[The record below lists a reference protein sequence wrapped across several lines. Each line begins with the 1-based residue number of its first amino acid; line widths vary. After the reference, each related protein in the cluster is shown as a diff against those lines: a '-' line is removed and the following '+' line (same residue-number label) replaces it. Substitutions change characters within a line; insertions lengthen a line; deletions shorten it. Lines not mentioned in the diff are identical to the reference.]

1 MTVGP
6 FTAAGGCPPE
16 PKRCTAGDRAR
27 RSPVRSSR
35 GVVRPGRKG
44 GGTTL
49 IFRLSRPAVLRIT
62 IVRVYP
68 SCKRLGTFT
77 VRARSGV
84 NRVRF
89 RGRFRGRA
97 LSEGGYRLVI
107 RARGATRDAA
117 AVPIVVARGKIT
129 KAQIRKAR
137 TATVC
142 SGPIAQLASGS
153 TDSSAVAA
161 RDDGNGSS
169 GGLVAAVKD
178 RVKAPFVDAAGAIGG
193 AAKGLSKDVA
203 DAASPLSDPFVITL
217 IGFLAL
223 ASALLG
229 GLVLA
234 HLVRVAGF
242 RDPESREP
250 LD

>member
-1 MTVGP
+1 M
-6 FTAAGGCPPE
+6 
-16 PKRCTAGDRAR
+16 RA
-27 RSPVRSSR
+27 SR
-35 GVVRPGRKG
+35 GVVRPGRKS

-49 IFRLSRPAVLRIT
+49 IFRLSRPAALRIT

-68 SCKRLGTFT
+68 SCKRLGSFT
-77 VRARSGV
+77 VRGHSGV

-89 RGRFRGRA
+89 RGRLRGRA
-97 LSEGGYRLVI
+97 LPEGGYRLII

-129 KAQIRKAR
+129 KEQIRKAR
-137 TATVC
+137 RTSVC
-142 SGPIAQLASGS
+142 SGPVAQSASAS
-153 TDSSAVAA
+153 TDPSVVAA
-161 RDDGNGSS
+161 RGDGNGSG

-178 RVKAPFVDAAGAIGG
+178 RAKAPFVGAAGVVGNT
-193 AAKGLSKDVA
+193 AKGLSDRLSEA
-203 DAASPLSDPFVITL
+203 TAGPLSDPFVITL
-217 IGFLAL
+217 LGFLAL

-234 HLVRVAGF
+234 HLARIAGL
-242 RDPESREP
+242 RDPHGSDP

>member
-1 MTVGP
+1 V
-6 FTAAGGCPPE
+6 
-16 PKRCTAGDRAR
+16 RA
-27 RSPVRSSR
+27 SR

-49 IFRLSRPAVLRIT
+49 IFRLSRPAVLRVT

-68 SCKRLGTFT
+68 SCKRLGSFV
-77 VRARSGV
+77 VRAHAGV
-84 NRVRF
+84 NRIRF
-89 RGRFRGRA
+89 RGRLRGRA
-97 LSEGGYRLVI
+97 LPEGGYRLVI

-129 KAQIRKAR
+129 KEQMRKAR
-137 TATVC
+137 SASVC
-142 SGPIAQLASGS
+142 SGAVAQLATAS
-153 TDSSAVAA
+153 TDPSAVAG
-161 RDDGNGSS
+161 RDDGDGSR

-178 RVKAPFVDAAGAIGG
+178 RVKAPFVEAAGVVGG
-193 AAKGLSKDVA
+193 TAKGLSDRVTGAA
-203 DAASPLSDPFVITL
+203 DSPLSDPFVITL

-234 HLVRVAGF
+234 HLVRIAGF
-242 RDPESREP
+242 RDPDGRERLP
-250 LD
+250 

>member
-1 MTVGP
+1 M
-6 FTAAGGCPPE
+6 
-16 PKRCTAGDRAR
+16 RA
-27 RSPVRSSR
+27 SR
-35 GVVRPGRKG
+35 GVVRPGRKS

-49 IFRLSRPAVLRIT
+49 IFRLSQPAVLRIT

-77 VRARSGV
+77 VRAHSGV

-89 RGRFRGRA
+89 RGRFRGNA
-97 LSEGGYRLVI
+97 LPEGGYRLII

-129 KAQIRKAR
+129 KEQIRKAR
-137 TATVC
+137 SASVC
-142 SGPIAQLASGS
+142 SGPIAELAAAS

-161 RDDGNGSS
+161 RDDGNGSG
-169 GGLVAAVKD
+169 GGLVAAVTD
-178 RVKAPFVDAAGAIGG
+178 RVKAPFVEAAGVVGG
-193 AAKGLSKDVA
+193 AAKGLSEGVA

-234 HLVRVAGF
+234 HLARIAGF
-242 RDPESREP
+242 RDPHGSDR